1 MIEFSVVFGLFI
13 NMIVLFLL
21 TALVILIKDLLCNKF
36 GEDVGLSILI
46 AVMSVLLVLLSNM
59 SNG

>member
-1 MIEFSVVFGLFI
+1 MINFSVVFGLLI
-13 NMIVLFLL
+13 SLIVLFLL
-21 TALVILIKDLLCNKF
+21 SVLMVIVKDLVCNKF

-46 AVMSVLLVLLSNM
+46 AVMAVLLVLLSNM

>member
-36 GEDVGLSILI
+36 GEDAGLSILI
-46 AVMSVLLVLLSNM
+46 AVMSVLLVLLSNI

>member
-1 MIEFSVVFGLFI
+1 MINFSVVFGLFI
-13 NMIVLFLL
+13 NLIVLFLL

-46 AVMSVLLVLLSNM
+46 AVMSMLLVLLSNM
-59 SNG
+59 GNG

>member
-1 MIEFSVVFGLFI
+1 MINFSVVFGLLI
-13 NMIVLFLL
+13 SMIVLFLL

>member
-1 MIEFSVVFGLFI
+1 MIDFSVVFGLI
-13 NMIVLFLL
+13 ISLIVLFLL
-21 TALVILIKDLLCNKF
+21 SALVIVVKELVCNKF

>member
-1 MIEFSVVFGLFI
+1 MINFSVVFGLLI
-13 NMIVLFLL
+13 SMIVLFLL

-46 AVMSVLLVLLSNM
+46 AIMAMLLVLLSNM
-59 SNG
+59 GNG

>member
-1 MIEFSVVFGLFI
+1 MIEFSVIFGLLI
-13 NMIVLFLL
+13 NVIVLFLL

-46 AVMSVLLVLLSNM
+46 AVMSALLVLLSVM
-59 SNG
+59 NGW

>member
-1 MIEFSVVFGLFI
+1 MINFSVVSGLI
-13 NMIVLFLL
+13 ISVIVLFLL
-21 TALVILIKDLLCNKF
+21 TVLLILVKDIVCNKF
-36 GEDVGLSILI
+36 GEDVGLTILI